1 MLPNLTLSN
10 GFLLAL
16 VLATNPAS
24 ALVKM
29 PLTKS
34 RGTANS
40 LDIVNRDQARA
51 RYFVTGGSP
60 EQIVNG
66 AVRAVYTA
74 QVGVGTP
81 PTNCTL
87 YDSTT
92 CISINSHSDTLLIDT
107 GR

>member
-16 VLATNPAS
+16 ALATNPAF
-24 ALVKM
+24 ALVKI

-34 RGTANS
+34 RGTANAQ
-40 LDIVNRDQARA
+40 DIVNHDQARA
-51 RYFVTGGSP
+51 RYFATGGSP

-66 AVRAVYTA
+66 AVNADYTA

-87 YDSTT
+87 
-92 CISINSHSDTLLIDT
+92 
-107 GR
+107 